1 MTLFDPC
8 LEKVFREAK
17 RRRLL
22 TGRKSVAVDIHE
34 KPFIGEPPARCGTT
48 KFWAYNSLDIVRDGC
63 RVTLA
68 ALPITDK
75 KKATGL
81 VKMLLRYALRWI
93 RNDMVLL
100 DRFFYRSD
108 VIRAIEGLSLDW
120 LMAAKTSRRLRKH
133 AEQTRERGRPWFKY
147 TMNPGKESQ
156 TSFHVFTVPAEKCG
170 GFHSFAVSKEIK
182 ILWHWAGVYRG
193 R

>member
-34 KPFIGEPPARCGTT
+34 KPFIGESPARCGTT
-48 KFWAYNSLDIVRDGC
+48 RFWVYNILDIVRDGC
-63 RVTLA
+63 RITLA

-75 KKATGL
+75 KKAAGL

-93 RNDMVLL
+93 RIDVVLL
-100 DRFFYRSD
+100 DRFFHMD
-108 VIRAIEGLSLDW
+108 GRAEGW
-120 LMAAKTSRRLRKH
+120 GP
-133 AEQTRERGRPWFKY
+133 RGVSVVGVGAGLACMWGEVEWFEVVHLCD
-147 TMNPGKESQ
+147 GCLGIS
-156 TSFHVFTVPAEKCG
+156 G
-170 GFHSFAVSKEIK
+170 
-182 ILWHWAGVYRG
+182 
-193 R
+193 